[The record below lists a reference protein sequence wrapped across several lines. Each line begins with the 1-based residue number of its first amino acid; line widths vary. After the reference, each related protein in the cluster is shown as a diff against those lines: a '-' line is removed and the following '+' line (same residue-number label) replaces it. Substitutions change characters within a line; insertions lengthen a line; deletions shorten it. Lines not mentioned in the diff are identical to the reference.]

1 LQKIKEIVPRDD
13 DDDDEEDSWFN
24 NTESETSSNNGRLDK
39 QQQDALE
46 GHVLQFILSLLDHI
60 LGNNEYTSAL
70 ISSIAVLGIS
80 AESSWLSPLV
90 YTPKQSAVISTS
102 RMLVLYRSTQLQQDQ
117 INKLVAK
124 G

>member
-102 RMLVLYRSTQLQQDQ
+102 RMLVLYRSTQLRQDQ